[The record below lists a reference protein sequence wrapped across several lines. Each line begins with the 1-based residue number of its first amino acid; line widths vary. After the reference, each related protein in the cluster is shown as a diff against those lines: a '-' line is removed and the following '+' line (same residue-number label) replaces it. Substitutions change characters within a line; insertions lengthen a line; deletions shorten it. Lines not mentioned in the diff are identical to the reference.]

1 MRAVCVVPVLVLVLV
16 VDLGEM
22 NVNEE
27 SQLMMKT
34 VKAREDRRLS
44 YI

>member
-1 MRAVCVVPVLVLVLV
+1 MLVLVLV

-34 VKAREDRRLS
+34 VKARGDRRLS